1 MSPNGNILPGNTKDQ
16 SKTGSLKPG
25 EPEFLEVGRL
35 RRSHGVKGEMV
46 LEIFSESLNFFKK
59 GKQLFIGQHHQPF
72 TIESTRSHDDLLLI
86 KFEGIDTPEALTS
99 FRNKLVYI
107 PVSQLPPL
115 PEGKYYFYQLI
126 GLEAVDQQGR
136 SLGLITEIIQTG
148 SAPVYVVTSTDG
160 NEQLF
165 PAIPDVVKK
174 IDIKTR
180 KIIIQ
185 PQEWD

>member
-1 MSPNGNILPGNTKDQ
+1 MSPNGNVLPDNPNDQ
-16 SKTGSLKPG
+16 NNAGSLKPG
-25 EPEFLEVGRL
+25 EPAFLEVGRI
-35 RRSHGVKGEMV
+35 RRSHGVKGEMI
-46 LEIFSESLNFFKK
+46 LEIFSEGLNHFKK
-59 GKQLFIGQHHQPF
+59 GKKLYIGQHHQPL

-86 KFEGIDTPEALTS
+86 KFEGIDTPEDLAG
-99 FRNKLVYI
+99 FRNKLAYV
-107 PVSQLPPL
+107 PASQLPLL
-115 PEGKYYFYQLI
+115 PEGEHYFYQLI

-174 IDIKTR
+174 IDIEAR